1 MLNGF
6 KKGVCPSDYLCHC
19 HGLSII
25 LIVIEVSSGF
35 SVHNKSFE
43 IDQEVQ
49 SLQRMQLSNDTACQL
64 KIKIHTL
71 LLLLTLMSWEPHHSL
86 MSWELMLKNHIFGW
100 PLFVPHN
107 YSACPFWLLIW
118 GNSEIQEAMKCHQN
132 TTLTSCSKQSPS
144 PQLDRTDDTDFHSHV
159 LQTLADSPLC
169 LLLSIRLALILHF
182 VLHCVR
188 K

>member
-6 KKGVCPSDYLCHC
+6 KKGVCPSDFVCPC
-19 HGLSII
+19 HG
-25 LIVIEVSSGF
+25 VSSGC

-64 KIKIHTL
+64 KIHTM

-86 MSWELMLKNHIFGW
+86 MSWEMMLKKSHFWLFQSW

-107 YSACPFWLLIW
+107 YSACLFWLLTW
-118 GNSEIQEAMKCHQN
+118 GNSEIQVAMKYHQN

-144 PQLDRTDDTDFHSHV
+144 PQLDRTDDIDFHSHV

-169 LLLSIRLALILHF
+169 LWLSDRLALILHF
-182 VLHCVR
+182 VLHFVR